1 LNIVIGCIFFKA
13 GCNCW
18 LAPPEARLLLIEK
31 NSERE
36 QNKIFKKAIERDS
49 YYGVIVYPRSSSL
62 GVSSGLYIHQ
72 VLLGNFNSVELS
84 EER

>member
-1 LNIVIGCIFFKA
+1 MGNL
-13 GCNCW
+13 
-18 LAPPEARLLLIEK
+18 LSLLLYISVSFHIKNFVQKLE

-36 QNKIFKKAIERDS
+36 QNEIFKKAIERDS
-49 YYGVIVYPRSSSL
+49 YYRVIVYPRSSSL

>member
-1 LNIVIGCIFFKA
+1 MGNL
-13 GCNCW
+13 
-18 LAPPEARLLLIEK
+18 LSLLLYISVSFHIKTFVQKIE

-36 QNKIFKKAIERDS
+36 QDKILKKAIERDS

-72 VLLGNFNSVELS
+72 VLLDNFNSVELS

>member
-1 LNIVIGCIFFKA
+1 MGNL
-13 GCNCW
+13 
-18 LAPPEARLLLIEK
+18 LSLLLYISVSFHIKTFVQKIE

-36 QNKIFKKAIERDS
+36 QNKILKKAIERDS

-72 VLLGNFNSVELS
+72 VLLDNFNSMELS

>member
-1 LNIVIGCIFFKA
+1 MGNL
-13 GCNCW
+13 
-18 LAPPEARLLLIEK
+18 LSLLLYISVSFHIKTFVQKIE

-36 QNKIFKKAIERDS
+36 QNKILKKAIERDS

-72 VLLGNFNSVELS
+72 VLLGNSNSVELS
-84 EER
+84 EKR

>member
-1 LNIVIGCIFFKA
+1 MGNL
-13 GCNCW
+13 
-18 LAPPEARLLLIEK
+18 LSLLLYISVSFHIKNFVQKLE

-36 QNKIFKKAIERDS
+36 QNEIFKKAIERDS
-49 YYGVIVYPRSSSL
+49 YYRVIVYPHSSSL

>member
-1 LNIVIGCIFFKA
+1 MGNL
-13 GCNCW
+13 
-18 LAPPEARLLLIEK
+18 LSLLLYISVSFHIKTFVQKIE

-36 QNKIFKKAIERDS
+36 QNKILKKAIERDS

-72 VLLGNFNSVELS
+72 VLLDNFNSVELS

>member
-1 LNIVIGCIFFKA
+1 MGNL
-13 GCNCW
+13 
-18 LAPPEARLLLIEK
+18 LSLLLYISVSFHIKTFVQKIE

-36 QNKIFKKAIERDS
+36 QNKLLKKAIERDS

-72 VLLGNFNSVELS
+72 VLLDNFNSVELS

>member
-1 LNIVIGCIFFKA
+1 MGNL
-13 GCNCW
+13 
-18 LAPPEARLLLIEK
+18 LSLLLYISVSFHIKNFVQKLE

-36 QNKIFKKAIERDS
+36 QNEIFKKAIERDS
-49 YYGVIVYPRSSSL
+49 YYWVIVYPRSSSL

>member
-1 LNIVIGCIFFKA
+1 MGNL
-13 GCNCW
+13 
-18 LAPPEARLLLIEK
+18 LSLLLYISVSFHIKTFVQKIE

-36 QNKIFKKAIERDS
+36 QNKILKKAIERDS
-49 YYGVIVYPRSSSL
+49 YYGVIVYPCSSSL

-72 VLLGNFNSVELS
+72 VLLDNFNSVELS

>member
-1 LNIVIGCIFFKA
+1 MGNL
-13 GCNCW
+13 
-18 LAPPEARLLLIEK
+18 LSLLLYISVSFHIKTFVQKIEK

-36 QNKIFKKAIERDS
+36 QNEIFKKAIERDS
-49 YYGVIVYPRSSSL
+49 YYWVIVYPRSSSL